1 MNHEFSNSA
10 LLEEALTH
18 TSHAYEFG
26 GKHNERLEFLGDAIL
41 QIVATEL
48 LFHRFPDDRE
58 GVLHGYRSRL
68 VSTEHLA
75 KLARHWRLDEKVRL
89 GKGEDSTGGR
99 EKDRL
104 LAGVFEAV
112 LGAVY
117 LDAGFD
123 AARTLISGTL
133 AGDLDALPTVSDAR
147 KALHEW
153 SQRNFNQPPA
163 YSVVEENG
171 PPHDRTFLV
180 EVACGGNPMGQG
192 AGKSKRTASIAAAK
206 VAVCHLESA

>member
-26 GKHNERLEFLGDAIL
+26 GSHNERLEFLGDAVL

-48 LFHRFPDDRE
+48 LFQRFPDDRE

-75 KLARHWRLDEKVRL
+75 KLARQWRLDERVRL
-89 GKGEDSTGGR
+89 GKGEESTGGR
-99 EKDRL
+99 QKDRL

-123 AARTLISGTL
+123 VAKELIGGALAA
-133 AGDLDALPTVSDAR
+133 DLDGLPTASDPR

-153 SQRNFNQPPA
+153 SQRMFNQPPA
-163 YSVVEENG
+163 YAIVNEEG
-171 PPHDRTFLV
+171 PPHDRTFQV
-180 EVACGGNPMGQG
+180 EVSCGDKTMGQG
-192 AGKSKRTASIAAAK
+192 VGKSKRTASIEAAK
-206 VAVCHLESA
+206 VAVVDLDLS